1 MKRET
6 SKAARFPRGEDLEL
20 GRMKYVNAE
29 EESSDEYGRLIKE
42 LQERLNEYEFSH
54 DPIENDVFKK
64 RKKKNTK
71 SCWLIRSILVKFCS
85 GHAVQIRVK
94 VFPNFRAFDR
104 DTRNNALEIIA
115 PYRRQSYWNL
125 LSSNYFLFNEITCI
139 NRQFLLVLM
148 QLWKILSNAIKMK

>member
-1 MKRET
+1 MTRFIFVSHTVRWKPFIHRFLLIMKRET

-71 SCWLIRSILVKFCS
+71 SC
-85 GHAVQIRVK
+85 
-94 VFPNFRAFDR
+94 
-104 DTRNNALEIIA
+104 
-115 PYRRQSYWNL
+115 
-125 LSSNYFLFNEITCI
+125 
-139 NRQFLLVLM
+139 
-148 QLWKILSNAIKMK
+148 